1 MGSGFSK
8 MRKQAKL
15 FEQQLETARKELKNK
30 IVTGQSGN
38 GLVVVTMNGEKEL
51 QSIVIKPECVDLS
64 DLEGVQDLIKA
75 ACENAYQQ
83 IGEEDDLAGGLSLD
97 ALLR

>member
-8 MRKQAKL
+8 MKKQAKL
-15 FEQQLETARKELKNK
+15 FEQQLEVARAEMKNR

-38 GLVVVTMNGEKEL
+38 GLVSVTINGEKEL
-51 QSIVIKPECVDLS
+51 QKITIKPECVDPS
-64 DLEGVQDLIKA
+64 DLEGLQDLIKA

-83 IGEEDDLAGGLSLD
+83 LTDQDSSASNFFPKF
-97 ALLR
+97 

>member
-15 FEQQLETARKELKNK
+15 LEQQMESARTEMKNK
-30 IVTGQSGN
+30 SITGTSGN
-38 GLVVVTMNGEKEL
+38 GLVSVIINGEKEL
-51 QSIVIKPECVDLS
+51 QSITIKPECVDPS
-64 DLEGVQDLIKA
+64 DLEGLQDLIKA

-83 IGEEDDLAGGLSLD
+83 IGDQDGLPSGFSLES
-97 ALLR
+97 LMR